1 MRYTESNELL
11 GFVDNYTNITFR
23 IGSFISVDRGSETI
37 TFILSRRLVGD
48 TYMPTYK
55 AVDPS
60 WIQVSD
66 RPEWAWNQLD
76 FKVDEELILTS
87 TWRPATPHER
97 DTLMLKL
104 ISAGVY
110 YDGDRFRHIFRMGNM
125 NSRIYT
131 INGGGDIA
139 SRFRNTSKM
148 LLKLFSM
155 NNYYPTKRQANKA
168 DIVLRDLLR
177 DQIIPDVKAWI
188 EYKSNSKNSEMY
200 IITMTL
206 EVKQVTTKDPVL
218 LESYASSGRLYG
230 TKQYATAV
238 AKKIYNE
245 LFWLKFEDEWINI
258 PNEVKDLLQNRKLL
272 LPER

>member
-1 MRYTESNELL
+1 MRYTESKELL
-11 GFVDNYTNITFR
+11 GFVDNYTGMTFR
-23 IGSFISVDRGSETI
+23 LGWFVSIDSGSETI
-37 TFILSRRLVGD
+37 TFILSRRREND
-48 TYMPTYK
+48 EWIPICK

-60 WIQVSD
+60 WLHVSD
-66 RPEWAWNQLD
+66 RPNWIWNRVD

-87 TWRPATPHER
+87 TWRCATPHER
-97 DTLMLKL
+97 DTFMLKL

-131 INGGGDIA
+131 INGGGDID
-139 SRFRNTSKM
+139 SRFRNTSRM

-188 EYKSNSKNSEMY
+188 EYKSNSENSEMY

-245 LFWLKFEDEWINI
+245 LFWLKFEDEWLSI